1 MDSLTELKKIIQT
14 INGDI
19 TPDDIGIFREQVS
32 QLSQQYEEAPTV
44 TSFLKMMGSLGNH
57 LDSKKTDTHSDLIP
71 TLNSI
76 VKQLDII
83 INNPDLEKEE
93 INRILSAEIKKFK
106 GLQNK
111 IASKPTIKE
120 NDMNNLKAV
129 ILAIDWEISETTLQN
144 FEKVVTDLLPK
155 LKTYKIH
162 YTFLKIIHSTGK
174 YIGNQKANAHEDSIS
189 FLRSV
194 LENFEYIV
202 KFPDMTFKDKKQV
215 LEADIKRFEK
225 FKRKIAR
232 SRRKNRIKNEA
243 YKDEDIQPAL
253 THIKKT
259 SINDA
264 MDNVIPLTSLPKL
277 EDKGALAQDKS
288 DSEKIEP
295 AFANKKLSPDA
306 QKGVMD
312 NIFSVKDSAADELLD
327 AIHLLDFQGSDQNQG
342 QNVLVETSDSQPE
355 GVKKFTPQRKGN
367 EPISE
372 IGNRLDEFFDLD
384 EDQEEPVEKKNKTI
398 KVVETQAIKPDK
410 LSEPEAVEAPM
421 PEDEPSRME
430 SESVEKPLS
439 EGLPPQVEVESVE
452 EPLPFDSDHDILKRL
467 KSSVESQEW
476 FKNELS
482 MIAISQDIS
491 YLNKQWENDPDKICL
506 LQIIDVTVN
515 LYKKQFAICQQ
526 KNEDKVNEESKDA
539 SFSPQTGHEGV
550 WGKIKGLLTF

>member
-1 MDSLTELKKIIQT
+1 MDSLTELKKIIQS

-93 INRILSAEIKKFK
+93 INRILSTEIKKFK

-111 IASKPTIKE
+111 IASKPTINE

-129 ILAIDWEISETTLQN
+129 ILAIDWEISKTTLQN

-202 KFPDMTFKDKKQV
+202 KFPDMTFQDKKQV

-232 SRRKNRIKNEA
+232 SRRKNRIKNE
-243 YKDEDIQPAL
+243 
-253 THIKKT
+253 
-259 SINDA
+259 
-264 MDNVIPLTSLPKL
+264 
-277 EDKGALAQDKS
+277 
-288 DSEKIEP
+288 
-295 AFANKKLSPDA
+295 
-306 QKGVMD
+306 
-312 NIFSVKDSAADELLD
+312 
-327 AIHLLDFQGSDQNQG
+327 
-342 QNVLVETSDSQPE
+342 
-355 GVKKFTPQRKGN
+355 
-367 EPISE
+367 
-372 IGNRLDEFFDLD
+372 
-384 EDQEEPVEKKNKTI
+384 
-398 KVVETQAIKPDK
+398 
-410 LSEPEAVEAPM
+410 
-421 PEDEPSRME
+421 
-430 SESVEKPLS
+430 
-439 EGLPPQVEVESVE
+439 
-452 EPLPFDSDHDILKRL
+452 
-467 KSSVESQEW
+467 
-476 FKNELS
+476 
-482 MIAISQDIS
+482 
-491 YLNKQWENDPDKICL
+491 
-506 LQIIDVTVN
+506 
-515 LYKKQFAICQQ
+515 
-526 KNEDKVNEESKDA
+526 
-539 SFSPQTGHEGV
+539 
-550 WGKIKGLLTF
+550 